1 MIFLNQIIPGLSSIV
16 ILFLLELILKR
27 PESIYYFGP
36 VCLALIILAVRQLC
50 RRRLKSKKSWQI
62 VLTPVLFFLGGLFF
76 LIFLEENFLRQ
87 FFLLSLVAI
96 LWLYLKVVYL
106 RFHLKTKYQL
116 HSLENISTHI
126 SLIAVF
132 LITSSLFSWHI
143 FINIPTW
150 ILLLIF
156 IPIILLINSQLT
168 WVSDSNLKFSW
179 PYIIVIAVVLS
190 EIFLSVSFLPTSI
203 YVNGLIVTLG
213 YYLTAG
219 LARNW
224 LLGIKEDR
232 VIKRYFIISLVILLI
247 ILLTAKWF

>member
-1 MIFLNQIIPGLSSIV
+1 MKNPDADVPSQPISPRNSYSLGTKLIVYIPKRNPIALPNKTNSGPVRIKKMIFLNQIIPGLSSIV

-116 HSLENISTHI
+116 HSFHHQIS
-126 SLIAVF
+126 F
-132 LITSSLFSWHI
+132 
-143 FINIPTW
+143 
-150 ILLLIF
+150 
-156 IPIILLINSQLT
+156 
-168 WVSDSNLKFSW
+168 
-179 PYIIVIAVVLS
+179 
-190 EIFLSVSFLPTSI
+190 
-203 YVNGLIVTLG
+203 
-213 YYLTAG
+213 
-219 LARNW
+219 
-224 LLGIKEDR
+224 
-232 VIKRYFIISLVILLI
+232 
-247 ILLTAKWF
+247 